1 MEFLRTCVS
10 DSEDDTM
17 LKTTRILLK
26 TKTTTDTMMPVMV
39 ANVNFRKLL
48 WSISQKIEV
57 MPLIRR

>member
-17 LKTTRILLK
+17 LKTTKILMK

-39 ANVNFRKLL
+39 ANVNFRKSSLHLL
-48 WSISQKIEV
+48 FFSMLTFKS
-57 MPLIRR
+57 

>member
-17 LKTTRILLK
+17 LKTTRILMK

-39 ANVNFRKLL
+39 ANV
-48 WSISQKIEV
+48 ISENLSLHFIVFSMLTFKS
-57 MPLIRR
+57 